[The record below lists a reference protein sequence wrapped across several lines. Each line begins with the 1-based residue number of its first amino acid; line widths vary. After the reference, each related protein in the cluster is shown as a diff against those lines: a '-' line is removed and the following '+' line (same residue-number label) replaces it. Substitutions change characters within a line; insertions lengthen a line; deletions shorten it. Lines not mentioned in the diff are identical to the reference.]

1 MYIPEAV
8 SASMFKHSKLMCVS
22 AVRPKL
28 CSPAEGVN
36 SRRTYSY
43 AVVSTPFST

>member
-1 MYIPEAV
+1 MR
-8 SASMFKHSKLMCVS
+8 VS

-28 CSPAEGVN
+28 CSPTKGLN

-43 AVVSTPFST
+43 AVVSTPFQLKLRPLIIQWE